1 VQRVVYTILGA
12 MGLMGKNSKVSNP
25 RISSTLL
32 PVDKIIAWFDEVAQ
46 QNGSLC
52 DAGGVL
58 KIDGHSKYRW
68 TLNCGREHKLQG

>member
-1 VQRVVYTILGA
+1 MQHIFYTVLGT
-12 MGLMGKNSKVSNP
+12 MGLKRKNTKVSNP
-25 RISSTLL
+25 RISTTLL
-32 PVDKIIAWFDEVAQ
+32 PVDKILAWFDGDAQ